1 NFRAEREEAIHTTLP
16 RGGEAKKP
24 SDRRGEKAAGEP
36 QFAGDLHPSEV
47 KRKRQFKSST
57 ESFKIAV
64 LLY

>member
-1 NFRAEREEAIHTTLP
+1 QREKKRYTLP
-16 RGGEAKKP
+16 RGGEAKKA

-47 KRKRQFKSST
+47 KRKQAVRVFHRIVR
-57 ESFKIAV
+57 FKIAV